1 MKQWRNNL
9 DEMQEQKLLRI
20 EHNGFWFAFWGL
32 LAVMLIQQILTPSP
46 MSFRTIA
53 GEWIIFLSMALYVA
67 VACARSGIWSRHL
80 QMNTKT
86 NLAASLIAG
95 FVLIVFSFL
104 VVWTNYPSWQGA
116 LAAGVIAGVCGF
128 LLCFA
133 ALQATARYTRRRIAR
148 LEAEPEDPEDGTEQA
163 E

>member
-1 MKQWRNNL
+1 MKQWRSNL

-32 LAVMLIQQILTPSP
+32 LAAMLIQQVLTPSA
-46 MSFRTIA
+46 MAFRTIA
-53 GEWIIFLSMALYVA
+53 GEWIIFMVIALYVA
-67 VACARSGIWSRHL
+67 VACARSGIWSRRL
-80 QMNTKT
+80 KMNAKT

-95 FVLIVFSFL
+95 AVLIVFSFL
-104 VVWTNYPSWQGA
+104 VVWTNFRSWQGS

-148 LEAEPEDPEDGTEQA
+148 LEAEPEEGEPEES
-163 E
+163 EE